1 MALASSILI
10 ALVGSL
16 VSGMVARSLWKK
28 NPQRDQR
35 HYWILG
41 VAALLPVWLVAF
53 LRVIQPA
60 SAQAVDVPLPPPAIL
75 SSGVGL
81 LGVIATD
88 YLLRRVLNPR
98 PGSGAVAH
106 WLVGWV
112 ALLPAVIILLARL

>member
-10 ALVGSL
+10 ALAGSL
-16 VSGMVARSLWKK
+16 VSGVTARSLRRK
-28 NPQRDQR
+28 NPLRDQR

-41 VAALLPVWLVAF
+41 VAALLPAWLMAF
-53 LRVIQPA
+53 LRIIQPA

-75 SSGVGL
+75 SSGAGL

-88 YLLRRVLNPR
+88 YLFRRVLNPR
-98 PGSGAVAH
+98 PGTSAVIH

-112 ALLPAVIILLARL
+112 TLLPALIILLARL